1 MDAKA
6 LKVLSKIPDFLWLY
20 TLVAMALGLT
30 YPATFKQLAPA
41 ITPLLGSVI
50 LAMGLTLRGSDFMNV
65 FKNPKKALVGI
76 LSQYTVMPLGGFIV
90 AVALLGAVPEFIA
103 GQVLTGTCPT
113 GVVSNVY
120 TYLSMGNVALSI
132 TLSAI
137 NTVIAP
143 ILTPTLTGVLAGKF
157 VPVDVWALFLDMVQ
171 VTLIPVTIG
180 VVINTVAS
188 KYVAKIKPILPAYS
202 SFAVATIVAYVAASG
217 QARILT
223 LTPFMIL
230 LLIVATLIHLF
241 LGYALGYAY
250 GKAFKLDLPDRITIS
265 TETAMQNSGLATV
278 LAIKHWDALA
288 ALPAVTYSIVQNVL
302 GPFICQFFRKRVVKT
317 TQQAKGGKT

>member
-6 LKVLSKIPDFLWLY
+6 LNVLKKIPDFLWLY
-20 TLVAMALGLT
+20 TIVAMVLGLT
-30 YPATFKQLAPA
+30 NPATFRQLAPA

-65 FKNPKKALVGI
+65 FKNPKKTFVGI
-76 LSQYTVMPLGGFIV
+76 ISQYTVMPLGGFIV
-90 AVALLGAVPEFIA
+90 GVALLSSVPEFVA
-103 GQVLTGTCPT
+103 GQVLTGACPT

-120 TYLSMGNVALSI
+120 TYLSMGNVALSV
-132 TLSAI
+132 TLSAV

-157 VPVDVWALFLDMVQ
+157 VPVDVWKLFLDVVQ

-180 VVINTVAS
+180 VVINTFAS
-188 KYVAKIKPILPAYS
+188 TYVAKIKPVLPAYS
-202 SFAVATIVAYVAASG
+202 SFAVATVVAYVAASG

-223 LTPFMIL
+223 LPPFMIL
-230 LLIVATLIHLF
+230 LLIMATLIHLF

-250 GKAFKLDLPDRITIS
+250 GKAFRLDLPDKITIS

-278 LAIKHWDALA
+278 LAVKHWGALA
-288 ALPAVTYSIVQNVL
+288 ALPAVTYSIVQNVV
-302 GPFICQFFRKRVVKT
+302 GPFVCQFFRKKVMKT
-317 TQQAKGGKT
+317 TAH